1 MFRLDNSRRIKLYHY
16 LAVIFLAVFLFIT
29 IIPKANAWPGCCSH
43 HGGVCGCGCCDGSP
57 LSATCAP
64 HYPGCSGSSVPA
76 PKIIPVPTPAPI
88 PTPVPNPTTPPV
100 IPTAINYDDQIKNK
114 INSVQQDYAGH
125 NQGFRESLIQDIVG
139 IVGGGSDINKI
150 GYFVYTILPDIAS
163 SECHVINGLP
173 DLACSPGAT
182 DSRVT
187 QDNIKQTICV
197 SGYTSTIRP
206 SSSITNKIKI
216 ERMQAYGFSDI
227 MGNYELDH
235 LISLELGGSPDSV
248 QNLWPESYTIPCGAR
263 AKDKVENLLHSEIC
277 SGQISLEEAQH
288 EIVNNWEEVYAAHYG
303 SCN

>member
-1 MFRLDNSRRIKLYHY
+1 MTRRRSVINNVYMKKYSY
-16 LAVIFLAVFLFIT
+16 LLVFSSVLLFFFLFSQSS
-29 IIPKANAWPGCCSH
+29 KAWPGCCSH
-43 HGGVCGCGCCDGSP
+43 HNGVCGCGCCDGSP

-64 HYPGCSGSSVPA
+64 HYPGCSGSSAPA
-76 PKIIPVPTPAPI
+76 PKIIPVPT

-100 IPTAINYDDQIKNK
+100 IPTAINYDNQIKNK

-139 IVGGGSDINKI
+139 IVGSGADINKI

-163 SECHVINGLP
+163 SDCHVINGLP

-197 SGYTSTIRP
+197 SGYTSTVRP
-206 SSSITNKIKI
+206 SSSITNKIKV
-216 ERMQAYGFSDI
+216 ERMQAYGFTDS

-248 QNLWPESYTIPCGAR
+248 QNLWPESYNIPCGAR

-277 SGQISLEEAQH
+277 KGSISLEEAQH
-288 EIVNNWEEVYAAHYG
+288 EIVDNWEEVYTAHYG
-303 SCN
+303 ACN